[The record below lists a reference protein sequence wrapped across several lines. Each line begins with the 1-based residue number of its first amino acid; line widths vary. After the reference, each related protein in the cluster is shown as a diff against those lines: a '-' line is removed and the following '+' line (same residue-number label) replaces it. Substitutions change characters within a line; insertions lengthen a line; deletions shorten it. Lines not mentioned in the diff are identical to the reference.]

1 MIKIAKAIKEFII
14 SFFVSFFTKWL
25 EDFLIL
31 SGITLIVVNTYL
43 IGVVEINILAGN
55 YLTGFVLIFLGV
67 VLAKR

>member
-1 MIKIAKAIKEFII
+1 VIKIAKAIKEFII
-14 SFFVSFFTKWL
+14 SFFISFFTKWL